1 MEQVSNIL
9 KNIDDL
15 QRELKAKDQVIFNM
29 DLELNVKEN
38 DVRILQAKYKE
49 IEDKLKRN
57 ENEYKAVVTALEKKL
72 QAIEM
77 LAKVHTVLGPR
88 SEASDTETTAP
99 VVKHRELSFQTRQ
112 QATQDR
118 LLLLR

>member
-38 DVRILQAKYKE
+38 DVRILQVKYKE
-49 IEDKLKRN
+49 IEDELKRN
-57 ENEYKAVVTALEKKL
+57 EN
-72 QAIEM
+72 
-77 LAKVHTVLGPR
+77 
-88 SEASDTETTAP
+88 
-99 VVKHRELSFQTRQ
+99 
-112 QATQDR
+112 
-118 LLLLR
+118 